1 MSLHFE
7 RVEPPVHSVSVPV
20 RITDSPV
27 FTKRYGSVSVRAT
40 EATVEAVDGKI
51 QNVRLTLRRVR
62 KDGSP
67 GADTYTDDYFYP
79 RKGYDEAPE
88 WIDII
93 AELAYREVIAPSYLA
108 HLAALGPKARP

>member
-7 RVEPPVHSVSVPV
+7 RTEPPVHSVNVP
-20 RITDSPV
+20 IKIIDSPV

-51 QNVRLTLRRVR
+51 FRVHLTLRRAR

-67 GADTYTDDYFYP
+67 GVDTYTDDYFYP

-108 HLAALGPKARP
+108 HVAALRPKARP

>member
-1 MSLHFE
+1 MSLHFV
-7 RVEPPVHSVSVPV
+7 RVDPPVHKISVPV
-20 RITDSPV
+20 QIVDSPM

-40 EATVEAVDGKI
+40 HAVVRAVDGKI
-51 QNVRLTLRRVR
+51 QNVRLTLRRAR

-79 RKGYDEAPE
+79 RKGYDQAPE
-88 WIDII
+88 WIDIL